1 MTTKHVIFEV
11 NERLKNKF
19 KKACIDN
26 DETQKE
32 AMNRLVQY
40 YVNTNGKLERK

>member
-11 NERLKNKF
+11 NEKLKNKF

-26 DETQKE
+26 SESQKK
-32 AMNRLVQY
+32 AMNRLVTY
-40 YVNTNGKLERK
+40 YVNTNGKLEQK